1 MIYCSFRLDED
12 GNWGKRTKTACG
24 RDGSFGNLCLRA
36 RRSVCW
42 GRQGR
47 EAITLP
53 LPPPSQDIAMPEI
66 AQYQGPVQKPFLIS

>member
-36 RRSVCW
+36 CRTVCW

-47 EAITLP
+47 EAVTLP
-53 LPPPSQDIAMPEI
+53 LPPPLQDIAMPEI